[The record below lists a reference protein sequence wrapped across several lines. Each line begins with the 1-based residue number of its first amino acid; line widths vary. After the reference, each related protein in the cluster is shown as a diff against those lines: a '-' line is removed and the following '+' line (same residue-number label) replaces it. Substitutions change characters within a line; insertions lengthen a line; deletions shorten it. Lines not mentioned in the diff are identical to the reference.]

1 MHEFLK
7 PWSGLTSR
15 THSERIGEYCSISG
29 GGFTKMGSA
38 IHGSRQ
44 KKTNQWSREFP
55 LFALSSSDLKQE
67 VHRLVIQPAAKA
79 PPSKKRVH
87 TRLPPSQPPI
97 GPLPTKEKRVAS
109 SHSAHEAPLIQIHQY
124 SGACVTSTSSP
135 PPLAIVPTSSPPPLI
150 VPKMTMIN
158 DCSWHQTC
166 SWAGQP
172 FPTMHNGY
180 DRKKRCC
187 RKKRHGTCV

>member
-1 MHEFLK
+1 MFLK
-7 PWSGLTSR
+7 PWSRLTSR

-38 IHGSRQ
+38 IHGSAQ

-87 TRLPPSQPPI
+87 TRLPTPPPRI
-97 GPLPTKEKRVAS
+97 GPSS
-109 SHSAHEAPLIQIHQY
+109 SHSSHEAP
-124 SGACVTSTSSP
+124 P
-135 PPLAIVPTSSPPPLI
+135 PPPGPPP
-150 VPKMTMIN
+150 PIN
-158 DCSWHQTC
+158 NQIQYTPVFWSLCDIHI
-166 SWAGQP
+166 QP
-172 FPTMHNGY
+172 ATVG
-180 DRKKRCC
+180 DS
-187 RKKRHGTCV
+187 TDDSDD